1 MRERIKW
8 LLVSFGVTALLQ
20 LLISLAF
27 TGIAFSAA
35 SGAAGFEQGPVSIYM
50 FGFSLGAFLIGAFV
64 IGWMSEEIRVFDAIL
79 VALFT
84 LGVSAAVYTL
94 LPSEVARGRFV
105 AGSWLTESFIQ
116 TNTAGVAVTATR
128 VAFTW
133 QSTIFALLALV
144 ASTIG
149 AYWGYNVKVPR
160 DGFVGRAAL
169 LLGLIGV
176 AIGPFVVLATG
187 ASDSG
192 NPNARG
198 IPGYVL
204 TLALL
209 MLLTLVG
216 VGYAM
221 FSRDSHYEDD
231 ISISPEHHKQQQAL
245 GQSV

>member
-8 LLVSFGVTALLQ
+8 LVVSFGVTALLQ

-35 SGAAGFEQGPVSIYM
+35 SGAAGFEQGPVSIYL
-50 FGFSLGAFLIGAFV
+50 FGFTLGAFLVGAFV
-64 IGWMSEEIRVFDAIL
+64 IGWMSEEIRVLDALL

-84 LGVSAAVYTL
+84 LAVSAAVYTL

-105 AGSWLTESFIQ
+105 AGSWLTESIVR
-116 TNTAGVAVTATR
+116 TNNSGVSVTATH
-128 VAFTW
+128 VAFTA
-133 QSTIFALLALV
+133 QSTIFAGLALA
-144 ASTIG
+144 ASAIG
-149 AYWGYNVKVPR
+149 AYWGYHVKVPR
-160 DGFVGRAAL
+160 EGFVDRAAL
-169 LLGLIGV
+169 LLGLIGA
-176 AIGPFVVLATG
+176 AIGPFIVLATG

-204 TLALL
+204 ALVL
-209 MLLTLVG
+209 IMLVVLVG
-216 VGYAM
+216 IGYAM
-221 FSRDSHYEDD
+221 FSRESHYEED
-231 ISISPEHHKQQQAL
+231 ISISPESHKNSNAV